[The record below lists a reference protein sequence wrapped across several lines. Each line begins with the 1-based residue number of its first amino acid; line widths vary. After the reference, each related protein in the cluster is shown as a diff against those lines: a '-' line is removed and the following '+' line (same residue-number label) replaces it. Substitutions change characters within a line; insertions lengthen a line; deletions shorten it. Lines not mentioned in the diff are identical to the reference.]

1 MGGPHRRQPAAANRG
16 AMSDPK
22 LPPNSRP
29 RLEIDRKCDGHH
41 NRIQPSCDGHHHYPT
56 RTVLDS
62 LVKTPPDQKK
72 NLRGLAQEPEDQM
85 QKAIIWST
93 ITSTL
98 FTFAL
103 GGFAGVIAVI
113 G

>member
-1 MGGPHRRQPAAANRG
+1 MRN
-16 AMSDPK
+16 
-22 LPPNSRP
+22 
-29 RLEIDRKCDGHH
+29 
-41 NRIQPSCDGHHHYPT
+41 
-56 RTVLDS
+56 V
-62 LVKTPPDQKK
+62 
-72 NLRGLAQEPEDQM
+72 
-85 QKAIIWST
+85 IIWST